1 MTIQLSG
8 QREELILSLMRSG
21 NFASADQV
29 IDEALRLVGQRY
41 QTSGESKDS
50 AVGEVNESAGRTGRQ
65 LDNLKRLSRKLDAMP
80 TTAVTDGLSN
90 RDHDRILYG
99 Q

>member
-1 MTIQLSG
+1 MTINLSG
-8 QREELILSLMRSG
+8 QREQIVLSLMQAG
-21 NFASADQV
+21 KFATAEEV

-41 QTSGESKDS
+41 QGHGEADTS
-50 AVGEVNESAGRTGRQ
+50 GRTGQQ
-65 LDNLKRLSRKLDAMP
+65 LENLKRLGQKLDAMP
-80 TTAVTDGLSN
+80 TATATDGLSN